1 MGTVEGRGIMV
12 DVDVAV
18 IMRDGAVLRADVHR
32 PAAGGPFP
40 ALVHRSAYGKQNA
53 PMVSG
58 LVADPK
64 VLAAAGFAVVVQDV
78 RGRFASEGEWA
89 PFVHE
94 MDDGYDTVEWAAS
107 QPWCTG
113 EVGCYGSSYMGITTH
128 LAVAAKPPHL
138 RAAAVLVAS
147 RDPNDGLLRTGGAF
161 EQGFLTRWALNN
173 AADTVSRLDL
183 DPTDA
188 ADLASCA
195 ALAAS
200 DPWSVIADLP
210 VRDAELLAAVAPYW
224 REWIDRP
231 PGDGHWARTWGLP
244 AQVGVPLLSVV
255 GFRDWMQPS
264 MLGLFERIQ
273 DGRHRLVAGPWTH
286 LSAYGGPTGE
296 RDWTAAAPGGPAAFG
311 PLLLAWFSRWMGAA
325 GAHGSRGREP
335 QEPAVRYFA
344 TGVDRWMDARRW
356 PPPGRDLVLWLGD
369 GDRLEPDAGGPEGQR
384 TFSYDPADPVPT
396 AGGMICQPDIGPDGV
411 VDQRSVEARADVVV
425 STTPPLDAAVAVA
438 GPSRAELWITTS
450 AEDTD
455 VMVKLVDVEP
465 DGYAANVT
473 EGVLRARYRNGGPRD
488 WLVPGRATMVT
499 VKLADVAHTFL
510 TGHRIRLDVTSS
522 NYPRLSRNLNT
533 RILPEAGTLADAV
546 VADQAVLHG
555 GRHASRLVLHIV

>member
-264 MLGLFERIQ
+264 MLGLFDPGRPAPPGGWSVDAPVGLRRPHRRAGLDRRRSGWSGRLRSVAAGLVFPL
-273 DGRHRLVAGPWTH
+273 DGRSRGSRVPGAGATRA
-286 LSAYGGPTGE
+286 S
-296 RDWTAAAPGGPAAFG
+296 G
-311 PLLLAWFSRWMGAA
+311 PLLRHRGGPLDGRPTVAAA
-325 GAHGSRGREP
+325 GAGPGALAGGRGPPRARRGR
-335 QEPAVRYFA
+335 
-344 TGVDRWMDARRW
+344 AR
-356 PPPGRDLVLWLGD
+356 G
-369 GDRLEPDAGGPEGQR
+369 A
-384 TFSYDPADPVPT
+384 
-396 AGGMICQPDIGPDGV
+396 
-411 VDQRSVEARADVVV
+411 ADV
-425 STTPPLDAAVAVA
+425 L
-438 GPSRAELWITTS
+438 
-450 AEDTD
+450 
-455 VMVKLVDVEP
+455 
-465 DGYAANVT
+465 
-473 EGVLRARYRNGGPRD
+473 LR
-488 WLVPGRATMVT
+488 PG
-499 VKLADVAHTFL
+499 
-510 TGHRIRLDVTSS
+510 
-522 NYPRLSRNLNT
+522 
-533 RILPEAGTLADAV
+533 
-546 VADQAVLHG
+546 
-555 GRHASRLVLHIV
+555 